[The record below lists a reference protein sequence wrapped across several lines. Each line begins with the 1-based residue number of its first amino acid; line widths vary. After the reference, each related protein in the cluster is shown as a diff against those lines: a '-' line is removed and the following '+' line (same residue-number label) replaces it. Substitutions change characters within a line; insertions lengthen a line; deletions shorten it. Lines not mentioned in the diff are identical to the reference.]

1 MEDKK
6 FLAQINDSI
15 RESCQIENDLFEK
28 FDVKRGLRNKDNTG
42 VLAGLTNIG
51 EVLGYKK
58 EGDKVV
64 AIPGRLLY
72 RGIDIE
78 DISQGFQKENRHGF
92 DETIFL
98 LLTGKLPSKEE
109 LRKFSMHMTSLRS
122 LPDSFIKDMILSMKG
137 KDVLNMLARSVLGLY
152 ILDDDPDNI
161 SLPNMIQQTLNI
173 IAKFPSII
181 AYSYQAFSHAYQ
193 GKTLMIRYPNKNLTT
208 AENFLY
214 MVKGEC
220 SRYTKLEA
228 DLLDLALVLHAE
240 HGGGNNSTF
249 TSRVTSS
256 SETDIYSAVTSAIAS
271 LKGPLHGGANLKVL
285 DMMEDLKR
293 NVKRWKDEDEV
304 ESYLLKVLNK
314 QAFDNSG
321 KIYGIGHAVYT
332 ISDPRA
338 ALLKEKAKDLAIEK
352 DRYDE
357 FQLYELVEKLT
368 PKVFKVF
375 KGEQN
380 EKVICINVDF
390 YSGFVYSCI
399 GIPRELFTPLFAMA
413 RIAGWCTHRIE
424 ELIYRQKR
432 IIRPAFKNVY
442 PKQEYIPL
450 ESRRGLAYKQTK

>member
-6 FLAQINDSI
+6 FLTQLNDSI
-15 RESCQIENDLFEK
+15 KQSCQIDNELFEQ
-28 FDVKRGLRNKDNTG
+28 FDVKRGLRNKDGTG
-42 VLAGLTNIG
+42 VLVGLTNIG

-58 EGDKVV
+58 ENDKVV

-78 DISQGFQKENRHGF
+78 DITQGFQKEDRHGY
-92 DETIFL
+92 DETVFL
-98 LLTGKLPSKEE
+98 LLTGKLPNKQE
-109 LRKFSMHMTSLRS
+109 LEKFTAHMASLRA

-161 SLPNMIQQTLNI
+161 TLPNMIQQTLNM

-193 GKTLMIRYPNKNLTT
+193 GRTLMIRYPKEELT
-208 AENFLY
+208 ASENFLY

-220 SRYTKLEA
+220 SKYTKLEA

-249 TSRVTSS
+249 TIRVTSS

-285 DMMEDLKR
+285 DMMDDLKT
-293 NVKRWKDEDEV
+293 NVNNWKDQAEV
-304 ESYLLKVLNK
+304 EEYLLKILNK
-314 QAFDNSG
+314 QAFDKTG

-338 ALLKEKAKDLAIEK
+338 ALLKEKARELAIEK
-352 DRYDE
+352 NRLEE
-357 FQLYELVEKLT
+357 FLLYEMVEKIT
-368 PKVFKVF
+368 PTVFKIF
-375 KGEQN
+375 KGEQR
-380 EKVICINVDF
+380 EKVVCINVDF

-399 GIPRELFTPLFAMA
+399 GIPKELFTPLFAMA

-424 ELIYRQKR
+424 ELTFSAKR

-442 PKQEYIPL
+442 PRQEYIPI
-450 ESRRGLAYKQTK
+450 EDRHEHI

>member
-6 FLAQINDSI
+6 FLAQLNDSI
-15 RESCQIENDLFEK
+15 KQSCQIENELFEQ
-28 FDVKRGLRNKDNTG
+28 FDVKRGLRNKDGTG
-42 VLAGLTNIG
+42 VLVGLTNIG

-58 EGDKVV
+58 ENDKVV

-78 DISQGFQKENRHGF
+78 DITQGFQKEDRHGY
-92 DETIFL
+92 DETVFL
-98 LLTGKLPSKEE
+98 LLTGKLPNKQE
-109 LRKFSMHMTSLRS
+109 LEKFTAHMASLRA

-161 SLPNMIQQTLNI
+161 TLPNMIQQTLNM

-193 GKTLMIRYPNKNLTT
+193 GRTLMIRYPKPELT
-208 AENFLY
+208 ASENFLY

-220 SRYTKLEA
+220 SKYTKLEA

-249 TSRVTSS
+249 TIRVTSS

-285 DMMEDLKR
+285 DMMDDLKT
-293 NVKRWKDEDEV
+293 NVNNWKDQAEV
-304 ESYLLKVLNK
+304 EEYLLKILNK
-314 QAFDNSG
+314 QAFDKTG

-338 ALLKEKAKDLAIEK
+338 ALLKEKARELAIEK
-352 DRYDE
+352 NRLEE
-357 FQLYELVEKLT
+357 FLLYEMVEKIT
-368 PKVFKVF
+368 PTVFKIF
-375 KGEQN
+375 KGEQR
-380 EKVICINVDF
+380 EKVVCINVDF

-399 GIPRELFTPLFAMA
+399 GIPKELFTPLFAMA

-424 ELIYRQKR
+424 ELTFSAKR

-442 PKQEYIPL
+442 GKQEYIPIDDRH
-450 ESRRGLAYKQTK
+450 EHI